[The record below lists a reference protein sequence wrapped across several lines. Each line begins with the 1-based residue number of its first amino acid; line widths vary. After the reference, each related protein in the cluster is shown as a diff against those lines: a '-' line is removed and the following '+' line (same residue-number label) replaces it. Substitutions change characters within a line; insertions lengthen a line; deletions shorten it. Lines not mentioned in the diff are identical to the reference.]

1 MKFKLEKNLKI
12 INELIAYCYKI
23 GSSDVNVHI
32 QSTDKSTIFKV
43 LSIVDNLSHTLLE
56 ELTETLNTK
65 RQREVEQYYWNLG
78 GESEFDSELSLVGM
92 MIDMANVRYE
102 FNKLSIEIL
111 RIEEY

>member
-1 MKFKLEKNLKI
+1 MKFRLEKNLKI

-32 QSTDKSTIFKV
+32 QTTDKSTIFNV
-43 LSIVDNLSHTLLE
+43 LSIVDNLSDTLLE
-56 ELTETLNTK
+56 DLTKTLNTK

-78 GESEFDSELSLVGM
+78 GESEFDSEISLVGM
-92 MIDMANVRYE
+92 MIDRAIIKYE
-102 FNKLSIEIL
+102 LNELSIEIL